1 MRKKR
6 MIREKTME
14 NVREETGEKIINL
27 IKENPKITTKELA
40 DKTGL
45 SVKSIEWNIKELKD
59 KGLLRRIGA
68 DRGGHWEVV
77 VNNENEPD
85 NPQQ

>member
-1 MRKKR
+1 
-6 MIREKTME
+6 ME

>member
-1 MRKKR
+1 